1 MALFT
6 FRIVDKHE
14 TQSFD
19 ESGALISVPFGEWL
33 YFNLALETAEV
44 VIVSFRSYI
53 LFDNADN
60 PKEVTKV
67 YLSDGSYVFASN
79 KFETFKKNYLE
90 EYVPLFTIRG
100 DDEEI
105 EEIVKKDEE
114 V

>member
-19 ESGALISVPFGEWL
+19 ESGSLISLPFGEWL

-53 LFDNADN
+53 LFDNNDN

-79 KFETFKKNYLE
+79 KFETFKKNYTE
-90 EYVPLFTIRG
+90 EYVPLFAIKG